1 MTAVIKD
8 GFSTTISFADDPTI
22 SVEEKGVTPPG
33 IVAGGE
39 IDATTMRNTA
49 YRTKFPKQ
57 LKSLSDAGANVAY
70 HPETL
75 VEFLAMVGSNQEIT
89 ITFSDASTY
98 VFWGWIDE
106 FTPGEIVEGQQPMAV
121 IKIICSNLNASEA
134 EIAPVYTP

>member
-8 GFSTTISFADDPTI
+8 GFSTTISFSEDTTI

-33 IVAGGE
+33 IAGGGE
-39 IDATTMRNTA
+39 IDATTMANTA

-57 LKSLSDAGANVAY
+57 LKTLTDAGANVAY

-75 VEFLAMVGSNQEIT
+75 PEFLAMIGVNQEIT

-98 VFWGWIDE
+98 VFWGWVDE
-106 FTPGEIVEGQQPMAV
+106 FTPGEITEGTQPSAT
-121 IKIICSNLNASEA
+121 IKIVCSNLDASEA
-134 EIAPVYTP
+134 EISPVYSA